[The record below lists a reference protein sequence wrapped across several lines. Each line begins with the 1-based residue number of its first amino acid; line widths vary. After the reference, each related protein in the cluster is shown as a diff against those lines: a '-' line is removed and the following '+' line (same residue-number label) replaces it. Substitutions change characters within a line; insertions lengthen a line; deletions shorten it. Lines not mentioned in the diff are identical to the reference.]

1 MNKQLG
7 EIVNCIERERVQLFE
22 SVNDLSPQQI
32 NFRPAT
38 DAWTIAENLDHLHLS
53 EREIVKLIK
62 LSVMKA
68 AKLDAPVRGENAS
81 EDEWLTSLDRFRI
94 ETVTRKLKALER
106 TTPRA
111 GLTKDEVLESLRS
124 SRAELIEAARAA
136 ASFDLARISY
146 PHPFLG
152 DFNLYQWVR
161 FIGKHDLRHLNQIE
175 AIKQAANFPARA
187 AAH

>member
-7 EIVNCIERERVQLFE
+7 EIVNCIEHERLQLFE

-38 DAWTIAENLDHLHLS
+38 DAWTITENLDHLHLS
-53 EREIVKLIK
+53 ERQIVKLIK

-68 AKLDAPVRGENAS
+68 ASDAPVHNKNAS
-81 EDEWLTSLDRFRI
+81 EDEWLTSLDRFGI
-94 ETVTRKLKALER
+94 ETVTRKLKAMER
-106 TTPRA
+106 ITPRA

-124 SRAELIEAARAA
+124 SRAELIEAASAA
-136 ASFDLARISY
+136 ASFDLARILY

-161 FIGKHDLRHLNQIE
+161 FIGKHELRHLNQIE
-175 AIKQAANFPARA
+175 AIKQAANFPALA